1 MNPGWNIFFRY
12 ETDISNCPDYHI
24 DNIEK
29 IPNIKQQIYV
39 PSFMLINIVKIFPT
53 LISSTSYFS
62 WYILHYGTNH
72 PKLVLS
78 QFLLIPVFTFCSEFV
93 ECGKPVISQTWQDLG
108 YYNNRLLVCL
118 SFYERKKNQK
128 GTLHYESKNKS
139 RTNPR
144 LKSKQI
150 QD

>member
-1 MNPGWNIFFRY
+1 MHKTKSKLVKLIMHPGWNVFSWY
-12 ETDISNCPDYHI
+12 EMDISNCPDYHI

-78 QFLLIPVFTFCSEFV
+78 QFFLIPVFTFCSEL
-93 ECGKPVISQTWQDLG
+93 ECGNPVISHFEFDQTLQDLG
-108 YYNNRLLVCL
+108 DYNNCSLVCL
-118 SFYERKKNQK
+118 SF
-128 GTLHYESKNKS
+128 
-139 RTNPR
+139 
-144 LKSKQI
+144 
-150 QD
+150 